1 MQDLKIKKYA
11 RKEKVCKIKKE
22 KNEKELIHRVLIEKL
37 WYCISCGFSIRL
49 NEFIFHFLFLRNA
62 RFSRC
67 TLNED

>member
-11 RKEKVCKIKKE
+11 RLKKK
-22 KNEKELIHRVLIEKL
+22 KNEKELIHRDLIEKW